1 MSDKNF
7 SKALILALAAWVL
20 FYYLFPVPFLPD
32 DSYILRVVAG
42 QVYSRTIF
50 LVFLI
55 GLFYLWL
62 SMKQLK
68 GLLRVNYL
76 LGCEDL
82 LCLEKSTLTPPL
94 DTMIKAFLHFSRRAK
109 ARQEM
114 VSMTEAYLRSFREWL
129 EEKFS
134 PVKVII
140 WALPLMGFIGTVVGV
155 SMAIAGFKVSG
166 EGTSSFVQ
174 SFSQVTQGLYT
185 AFDTTFLGLVLVLVL
200 MFLYSAAWK
209 RISVSINAL
218 EGFLLEKIIPEM
230 EFPEEA
236 PGFSLD
242 LSRWEERMNS
252 VIEKMEEG
260 ARILA
265 AISKALLL
273 SLGEVEKERILDETE
288 RGKL

>member
-1 MSDKNF
+1 MSDRNF
-7 SKALILALAAWVL
+7 SRALLLALAAWVI

-32 DSYILRVVAG
+32 GSYFLRAVAG
-42 QVYSRTIF
+42 QVYSRAIFFVF
-50 LVFLI
+50 LV

-62 SMKQLK
+62 SVRQLR
-68 GLLRVNYL
+68 GLLRINLL
-76 LGCEDL
+76 LGCEGL
-82 LCLEKSTLTPPL
+82 PCLEKIPLSPPL
-94 DTMIKAFLHFSRRAK
+94 SSVVKTFLNFSRRARG
-109 ARQEM
+109 RQEM
-114 VSMTEAYLRSFREWL
+114 VSMTEAYLRALRESL

-209 RISVSINAL
+209 RISVSINTL
-218 EGFLLEKIIPEM
+218 EGFLLEKIIPQM
-230 EFPEEA
+230 EFPEQTL
-236 PGFSLD
+236 GLSLD
-242 LSRWEERMNS
+242 ISQWEERMNS
-252 VIEKMEEG
+252 VVEKMEEG

-265 AISKALLL
+265 AISRALLL
-273 SLGEVEKERILDETE
+273 SLGEEGKERILNEAE
-288 RGKL
+288 RGEL